1 MNGLIDPGVAL
12 YVSAAVA
19 VVVWAGIFFYLW
31 RIDAQ
36 ARALRESLQ
45 NRQQSGE
52 QPAIASAPLRPER
65 QHAPIAPKE
74 APDA

>member
-19 VVVWAGIFFYLW
+19 LLVWAGIFAYLW

-36 ARALRESLQ
+36 ARALAKALERLPEH
-45 NRQQSGE
+45 
-52 QPAIASAPLRPER
+52 PAPGAAPAAPLRPER
-65 QHAPIAPKE
+65 QSPAPKE
-74 APDA
+74 VRDAER

>member
-19 VVVWAGIFFYLW
+19 LIVWAGIFAYLW

-36 ARALRESLQ
+36 AKALAQALKRPPE
-45 NRQQSGE
+45 E
-52 QPAIASAPLRPER
+52 TVPAAPLRPER
-65 QHAPIAPKE
+65 QSPAPKE
-74 APDA
+74 VRDAER